1 VNFLFEYLQ
10 IDQLFI
16 LDELCGIE
24 QLELEN
30 HISEDLLHF
39 LQLVSMVVIFSVL
52 LDLCIVMIHQVKVV
66 VLNVLYEHFLHDELM
81 LEQVELVQNVQI
93 EISLI
98 SNSHIKIS
106 MEKLLIEQYLLKMLL
121 GILQNEK
128 IDQIVVNGSVIQK
141 YD

>member
-1 VNFLFEYLQ
+1 
-10 IDQLFI
+10 
-16 LDELCGIE
+16 
-24 QLELEN
+24 
-30 HISEDLLHF
+30 
-39 LQLVSMVVIFSVL
+39 
-52 LDLCIVMIHQVKVV
+52 
-66 VLNVLYEHFLHDELM
+66 M
-81 LEQVELVQNVQI
+81 LEKVELVQNVQI